1 MHPDY
6 VGILLNNNLYRRLS
20 GGRSA
25 RLSLK
30 NYEEA
35 AAMYGLVPCFTTI
48 DRLSPE
54 KGTLIGCIPTEFG
67 YVEVEV
73 PIPRAIHQRA
83 IYSDKRALSM
93 IDRLIHQGIYVYNG
107 RTRYGKDVTH
117 RMLAE
122 EPAMLPAL
130 PHTVRATPMSI
141 REMIRQHGDLVLKP
155 CRGSIG
161 IAIMRLRAGS
171 GQHYFT
177 YSRSAPSAKGWKTV
191 RVSAA
196 KLHPLIHRRISRVPF
211 LVQERIQ
218 LAEYEGRPFDIRVTV
233 QRGGSGV
240 WEVTGMFAK
249 TSPPR
254 TFVSNIAQGGS
265 AHQVPDI
272 LAQSLPDIPVDLL
285 LDRLVRFSL
294 QTAHTLSRHIPFAA
308 DFGLDIGI
316 TPDGNLYFIECNG
329 CDQRYGFFEAG
340 MEETWKKSYRTPMA
354 FARYLYDHG
363 SWPAL

>member
-54 KGTLIGCIPTEFG
+54 KGTLIGCIPAESG
-67 YVEVEV
+67 YVQVQI
-73 PIPRAIHQRA
+73 PIPRAIHLRA
-83 IYSDKRALSM
+83 IYTDKRALSI
-93 IDRLIHQGIYVYNG
+93 IDRLMHQGIYVYNG
-107 RTRYGKDVTH
+107 RTRYGKDVIH
-117 RMLAE
+117 RMLGE
-122 EPAMLPAL
+122 DPEMLPAL

-141 REMIRQHGDLVLKP
+141 REMIHQHGDLVLKP
-155 CRGSIG
+155 CSGSVG
-161 IAIMRLRAGS
+161 IAIMRLRASS
-171 GQHYFT
+171 GKYYLT
-177 YSRSAPSAKGWKTV
+177 YSRSAPSAKGWRTV

-196 KLHPLIHRRISRVPF
+196 KLHPLIHRRISRAAF

-233 QRGGSGV
+233 QRGGSGE

-265 AHQVPDI
+265 AHLVPDI
-272 LAQSLPDIPVDLL
+272 LAKSLPYIPTALML
-285 LDRLVRFSL
+285 ERLVQFAL
-294 QTAHTLSRHIPFAA
+294 HTAHTLSRHIPFAA
-308 DFGLDIGI
+308 DFGLDIGV
-316 TPDGNLYFIECNG
+316 TPDGKLYFIECNG
-329 CDQRYGFFEAG
+329 CDQRYGFLEAG
-340 MEETWKKSYRTPMA
+340 MDETWKQSYRTPMA
-354 FARYLYDHG
+354 FARYLYDRG
-363 SWPAL
+363 AWPAM